1 MYELKVE
8 LEFSAA
14 HRLNNYEGKCERL
27 HGHNW
32 TVEAIVRGAELNE
45 IGIVIDFKIIKAE
58 LKKVLDEFNHQY
70 LNELEIFANQNP
82 SAENIAREI
91 FNRFSVS
98 EIFSGTAKLH
108 AVSVYETHGSCA
120 TYYPD

>member
-8 LEFSAA
+8 LDFAAA
-14 HRLNNYEGKCERL
+14 HRLENYEGKCERL

-32 TVEAIVRGAELNE
+32 TVEAIVRGTELNE
-45 IGIVIDFKIIKAE
+45 TGIVIDFKIIKAE
-58 LKKVLDEFNHQY
+58 LKKVLDEFNHRY

-91 FNRFSVS
+91 FERLAVS

-108 AVSVYETHGSCA
+108 AVSVYETRGSCA